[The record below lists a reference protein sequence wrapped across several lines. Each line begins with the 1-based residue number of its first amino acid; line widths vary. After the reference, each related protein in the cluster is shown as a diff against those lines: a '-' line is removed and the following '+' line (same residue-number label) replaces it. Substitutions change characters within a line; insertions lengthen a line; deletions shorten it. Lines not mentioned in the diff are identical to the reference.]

1 MKAPL
6 ESRPLSLG
14 ALLACAMLFLSGCAT
29 MGLKSA
35 VDLTMQPGKE
45 APGGALVYV
54 DERYVGTLT
63 AVAARGLRLPE
74 GEHRITV
81 EKVGYFPY
89 DQVVVSDVDPIHLKV
104 ELLALPD

>member
-1 MKAPL
+1 
-6 ESRPLSLG
+6 
-14 ALLACAMLFLSGCAT
+14 

-35 VDLTMQPGKE
+35 VDLTMEPQEGS
-45 APGGALVYV
+45 PGGALVYV
-54 DERYVGTLT
+54 DEQYVGTLQ

-81 EKVGYFPY
+81 EKVGYFPF
-89 DQVVVSDVDPIHLKV
+89 DKIVVSDLDPIHLKI